1 MTLDSNWFSEKCGK
15 NFSAFS
21 FEITEHLHTE
31 KTAYQQI
38 DIYNTKGFGNLMVID
53 GFVMLTQRD
62 NFIYHEMMSHPILYL
77 HPNPEAVVIIG
88 GGDCGTL
95 SEVLKH
101 PEVRQVIQIE
111 IDEQVTR
118 LAEIH
123 FPELCQSN
131 NDPRATLAFIDGIQW
146 INNQPDDSIDIIIVD
161 STDPV
166 GPAEGLFNESFY
178 RDCFRVLKTGGLL
191 IQQSESPFYHMD
203 ILKAMHRA
211 MQAAGFRSTHLLNYF
226 QCSYPSGWWSST
238 VACKQPQLPPLRHK
252 ESDQRPFVTHYFNTE
267 MVQAAMTLPQD
278 VKIELSNLK

>member
-21 FEITEHLHTE
+21 FEITEHLHSE

-38 DIYNTKGFGNLMVID
+38 DIYHTKGFGNLMVID

-62 NFIYHEMMSHPILYL
+62 NFIYHEMMSHPVLYL
-77 HPNPEAVVIIG
+77 HPNPESVVIIG
-88 GGDCGTL
+88 CGDCGTL
-95 SEVLKH
+95 REVLKH
-101 PEVRQVIQIE
+101 PEVQQVTQIE
-111 IDEQVTR
+111 IDEQVTQ

-146 INNQPDDSIDIIIVD
+146 IADQPDGTIDIIIVD

-166 GPAEGLFNESFY
+166 GPAEGLFNQSFY
-178 RDCFRVLKTGGLL
+178 ADCFRALKTDGLL
-191 IQQSESPFYHMD
+191 IQQSESPFYHLD

-211 MQAAGFRSTHLLNYF
+211 MQAAGFGSTHLLNYF

-238 VACKQPQLPPLRHK
+238 IACKQSKLPKLRK
-252 ESDQRPFVTHYFNTE
+252 NESDQRPFTTRYFNTE

-278 VKIELSNLK
+278 VKIELSNL